1 MTHAVDDAGSANRR
15 QAFLYFTRVK
25 TQSMEEQRPPES
37 LPHRKDPGE
46 IMTRTA
52 FIQAILA
59 MVCVVVF
66 PVFTPFVLAGIAMIL
81 AFLSRGYESRLAGR
95 AKAAVIANIAYTAW
109 SVTGFVSRY
118 QNDPA
123 FHQEMNR
130 QFQQMSGMDLDQY
143 FEELQKEL
151 TGGESETL

>member
-1 MTHAVDDAGSANRR
+1 
-15 QAFLYFTRVK
+15 
-25 TQSMEEQRPPES
+25 
-37 LPHRKDPGE
+37 
-46 IMTRTA
+46 
-52 FIQAILA
+52 
-59 MVCVVVF
+59 MVCVIVF

-81 AFLSRGYESRLAGR
+81 AFLSRGYESRLAGQ
-95 AKAAVIANIAYTAW
+95 AKAAVVLAGLAVIANIAYTAW
-109 SVTGFVSRY
+109 SVSGFVSRY
-118 QNDPA
+118 QSDPA

>member
-1 MTHAVDDAGSANRR
+1 
-15 QAFLYFTRVK
+15 
-25 TQSMEEQRPPES
+25 MEEQRPPEIF
-37 LPHRKDPGE
+37 PPRRNPGE
-46 IMTRTA
+46 VMARTA

-59 MVCVVVF
+59 FVCVIVF
-66 PVFTPFVLAGIAMIL
+66 PMFTPFILAGIALIL
-81 AFLSRGYESRLAGR
+81 AFLSRGYEDKLSGQARVAVVLA
-95 AKAAVIANIAYTAW
+95 ALAVVANIAYTAW

-118 QNDPA
+118 HNDPA